1 MSEAVQLI
9 VDGFVSLNNR
19 LALEEMRDHRE
30 KLRNELLL
38 RRGSVFDVS
47 GTIKSVED
55 DLKVI
60 EDAFERL

>member
-1 MSEAVQLI
+1 VSEAVQLI